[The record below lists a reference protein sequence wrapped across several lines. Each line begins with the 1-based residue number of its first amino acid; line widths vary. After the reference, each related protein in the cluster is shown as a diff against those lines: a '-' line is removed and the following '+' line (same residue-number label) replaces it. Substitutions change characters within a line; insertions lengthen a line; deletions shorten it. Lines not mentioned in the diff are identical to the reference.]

1 MELSQTVSFDRLNA
15 RKYNFRL
22 LIWFPVMLTLTFI
35 FGLTLQGPYTAMG
48 SMAVTILAPGILTKL
63 FKTGLISTAA
73 LCFGEESIVIELRR
87 KSDGALIGRDVFFY
101 RDLSKVR
108 LTRNTKNG
116 TGHVRLYFRDGSKK
130 IYTMNNGF
138 EDAPLAT
145 AFSDRLALYN
155 SGVPEG
161 ERIEF
166 GNPGT

>member
-1 MELSQTVSFDRLNA
+1 
-15 RKYNFRL
+15 
-22 LIWFPVMLTLTFI
+22 
-35 FGLTLQGPYTAMG
+35 MG

-63 FKTGLISTAA
+63 FKAGLISTAT
-73 LCFGEESIVIELRR
+73 LCFGEESIVIEPRR

-101 RDLSKVR
+101 RDLSKIR

-130 IYTMNNGF
+130 IYTMNNGY
-138 EDAPLAT
+138 EDAILST
-145 AFSDRLALYN
+145 AFSDRLAAYN

>member
-1 MELSQTVSFDRLNA
+1 MELSQTVSFDRLDA

-22 LIWFPVMLTLTFI
+22 LIWFLVMLTLTI
-35 FGLTLQGPYTAMG
+35 GLAVSQQKPYAAMCG
-48 SMAVTILAPGILTKL
+48 MGITILAPWILGKL
-63 FKTGLISTAA
+63 FKTGAISTAVIS
-73 LCFGEESIVIELRR
+73 LGEESIEIELQH
-87 KSDGALIGRDVFFY
+87 KGNGTVISRDLFLY
-101 RDLSKVR
+101 RDLSKIR

-130 IYTMNNGF
+130 IYTMNNGY
-138 EDAPLAT
+138 EDAILST
-145 AFSDRLALYN
+145 AFSDRLAAYN